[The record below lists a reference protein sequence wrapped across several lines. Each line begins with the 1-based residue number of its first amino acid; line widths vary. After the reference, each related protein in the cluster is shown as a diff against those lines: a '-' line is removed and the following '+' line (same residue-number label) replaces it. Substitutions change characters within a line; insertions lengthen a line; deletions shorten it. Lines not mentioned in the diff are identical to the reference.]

1 MEILKDF
8 GMLIYNVLKGIIN
21 TGSSL
26 LILYLVIYVVVR
38 CILLG
43 NSKSDF
49 KQFRK
54 SFNTGCINYAR
65 AFAEI
70 SKAHFDSA
78 KLWAEMHIARNSA
91 RRKENNIR

>member
-8 GMLIYNVLKGIIN
+8 GILLYTVLKNIISA
-21 TGSSL
+21 GSSL
-26 LILYLVIYVVVR
+26 FILYLTIYVIVR

-54 SFNTGCINYAR
+54 SFNTGCIRYAQ

-70 SKAHFDSA
+70 SKAHLDSA
-78 KLWAEMHIARNSA
+78 KLWAEIHIRRNDQE
-91 RRKENNIR
+91 RKRNIR